1 MTTGPMT
8 NSALTPPAMDH
19 AGRLARLRAAL
30 AGAGVDALVV
40 TNLINV
46 RYLSGFTGSNA
57 TMAVTAEAA
66 VLVTDGR
73 YRDQAGLEIDA
84 AGAAVEVRIESA
96 DVDGALAEVVGGATS
111 IGLEAAT
118 VSWARQR
125 RLAERLAPA
134 TLVPLED
141 TVERLRATKD
151 AGEIDRIERAA
162 QLADAAL
169 GQCLGRLTG
178 RPTEREFAL
187 LLETTMRRMGA
198 DGPSFDTIV
207 AAGPNAALPHA
218 RPSQRRV
225 ERGDLVVVDFGALVE
240 GYRSDMTR
248 TVCVGTPSPEQRRLL
263 DTVLHAQAAG
273 RDSVRAGVVAGHVD
287 AVCRG
292 VIDAAGLGE
301 AFSHGTG
308 HGLGLQ
314 IHEYPILSR
323 NTTGELGVDY
333 VVTVEPG
340 VYVRD
345 VGGVRIEDT
354 VVVGPDGCRSL
365 TQFPKH
371 LEL

>member
-1 MTTGPMT
+1 MTEVGL
-8 NSALTPPAMDH
+8 APPAMDH
-19 AGRLARLRAAL
+19 AGRLVRLRAAL
-30 AGAGVDALVV
+30 DAAGVGALVV
-40 TNLINV
+40 TNLVNV

-57 TMAVTAEAA
+57 TMVVTAGAA

-73 YRDQAGLEIDA
+73 YRDQAGTEIDA
-84 AGAAVEVRIESA
+84 AGAPVEVRIESA
-96 DVDGALAEVVGGATS
+96 DVDAVLAEVIGGAADV
-111 IGLEAAT
+111 GLEAAT
-118 VSWARQR
+118 VTWAAQR
-125 RLAERLAPA
+125 RYAERFAPA
-134 TLVPLED
+134 NLVPLEG

-162 QLADAAL
+162 QVADAAL
-169 GQCLGRLTG
+169 GQCIGRLTG

-218 RPSQRRV
+218 RPSHRRI
-225 ERGDLVVVDFGALVE
+225 ERGDLVVVDFGALVD

-248 TVCVGTPSPEQRRLL
+248 TVCVGPPPADRRHLY
-263 DTVLHAQAAG
+263 DVVHRAQAAG
-273 RDSVRAGVVAGHVD
+273 RDRVRAGAVAGEID
-287 AVCRG
+287 AVCRA
-292 VIDAAGLGE
+292 VIGDAGLGD

-323 NTTGELGVDY
+323 GTTGELGVNF